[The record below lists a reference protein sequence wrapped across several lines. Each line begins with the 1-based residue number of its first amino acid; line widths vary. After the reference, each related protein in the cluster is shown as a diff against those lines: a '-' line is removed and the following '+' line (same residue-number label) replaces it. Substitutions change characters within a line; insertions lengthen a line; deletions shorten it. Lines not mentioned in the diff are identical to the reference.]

1 MTMTVTMTVT
11 VMPRRRIA
19 RPQIE
24 KDFFVNVNIDIP
36 AGELPALKSKKT
48 FLLT

>member
-1 MTMTVTMTVT
+1 MSIFTLTKWHKQNMVTVT
-11 VMPRRRIA
+11 VMPRRGIA

-36 AGELPALKSKKT
+36 AGELPALK
-48 FLLT
+48 